1 MQKSKAKA
9 RFEVKMSLLCK
20 ESLHAALPCHQVTIF
35 RHRGVELRRE
45 SAGDF
50 TFFCANVVRRAL
62 QDGGKRQ
69 TCIHGNNFGRSR
81 RVMDFDWGAS
91 IVIVFCVISRAAV
104 QMSVFT
110 HKWSETSPLWTNTY
124 LLFPEIIK
132 KHFINVCCKRFS
144 FWQASHFTLR
154 CFISTKS
161 QAKHNMY
168 SNL

>member
-1 MQKSKAKA
+1 MSSSHYFQASRRRIKTRIGGRFHLFVRTWSGERCRMGKKTKKKQK
-9 RFEVKMSLLCK
+9 
-20 ESLHAALPCHQVTIF
+20 
-35 RHRGVELRRE
+35 
-45 SAGDF
+45 
-50 TFFCANVVRRAL
+50 
-62 QDGGKRQ
+62 
-69 TCIHGNNFGRSR
+69 TCIRGNNFGRSR

-168 SNL
+168 SNS